1 MTKTFI
7 VTIPIAG
14 HVSFE
19 VEADNEE
26 DAKRIAWDKDP
37 QGPDAELSWEQL
49 ESFGR
54 GNVCSCP
61 APWSVEVSEV

>member
-1 MTKTFI
+1 MKTYT

-19 VEADNEE
+19 VEAE
-26 DAKRIAWDKDP
+26 DATEAKEKAWHM
-37 QGPDAELSWEQL
+37 DAEKDGDVSWEML

-61 APWSVEVSEV
+61 SPWEVEVEEV